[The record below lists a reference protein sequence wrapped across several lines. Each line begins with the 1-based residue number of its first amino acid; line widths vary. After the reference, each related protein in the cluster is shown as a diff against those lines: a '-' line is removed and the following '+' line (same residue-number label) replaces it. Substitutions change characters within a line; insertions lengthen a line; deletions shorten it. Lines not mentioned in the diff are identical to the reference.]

1 MVVQRRTA
9 GQPAD
14 QEAMEEGQGQGKP
27 QLAGGMWAGRE
38 GCGESASPQQLAL
51 LGRGDAVIQCHLG
64 VTRDLQL
71 SRDLVEA
78 YLVI

>member
-38 GCGESASPQQLAL
+38 GCGESASPSSLHCWAAVML
-51 LGRGDAVIQCHLG
+51 LSSVIL
-64 VTRDLQL
+64 V
-71 SRDLVEA
+71 SRETSNF
-78 YLVI
+78 LVI